1 MTGRSRRNT
10 EERARLNS
18 LNLTSK
24 KLEQVL
30 DLLDSGTD
38 QGRHADRVDSRWPFR
53 QASIAVQIEHPG
65 GSSAEVRMACRNLSR
80 SGIGLLHSGFVYNG
94 TRCVVSLP
102 HPHHGEVP
110 VAGEV
115 VRCQHRGGVLHEVG
129 VRFDHEINPRCYIRP
144 NPLRELFAVERVDL
158 PSLTGNVLCIEPNAL
173 DAQLLKHFLR
183 ETKINL
189 RLTADYDQAVEIARA
204 GVDLILSVFRI
215 GESTCE
221 DLAML
226 LRAENIDTPILLCS
240 NDFGGHVLE
249 LIDGRRV
256 QAYIRKPL
264 DQEKAARALAEFL
277 TGEQGNAPSC
287 GADADGELIRALRP
301 ELVRCAKAIEKAVE
315 RNQPMEVLGTC
326 MQLQSSAGSIGLG
339 ELSWELDTVVGHISE
354 KMEIKS
360 VTAEISQIIKRC
372 RAA

>member
-1 MTGRSRRNT
+1 MTGRSNHT
-10 EERARLNS
+10 AKERARLNS

-30 DLLDSGTD
+30 DLLDRGTD
-38 QGRHADRVDSRWPFR
+38 RGRHTDRVDARWPFR
-53 QASIAVQIEHPG
+53 QASISVQIEHPG
-65 GSSAEVRMACRNLSR
+65 GSSVEVLMACRNLSR
-80 SGIGLLHSGFVYNG
+80 SGIGLLHSAFIYNG
-94 TRCVVSLP
+94 TRCVVALP
-102 HPHHGEVP
+102 HPQHGEVP

-144 NPLRELFAVERVDL
+144 NPLQELFAVERVDL
-158 PSLTGNVLCIEPNAL
+158 PSLEGDVLCIEPNAL
-173 DAQLLKHFLR
+173 DAQLFRHFLR
-183 ETKINL
+183 ETGINL
-189 RLTADYDQAVEIARA
+189 RLTPSYDEAVEVARN
-204 GVDLILSVFRI
+204 GVDLILSEFRL
-215 GESTCE
+215 GENTCE

-226 LRAENIDTPILLCS
+226 LRAENIASPILLCS
-240 NDFGGHVLE
+240 NDYGGHVLE

-264 DQEKAARALAEFL
+264 DQEKLARALAEFL
-277 TGEQGNAPSC
+277 TGEAGDTPSNV
-287 GADADGELIRALRP
+287 GDADGELIRAMRP

-339 ELSWELDTVVGHISE
+339 ELSWQLDTVVGHISE
-354 KMEIKS
+354 KMELKG
-360 VTAEISQIIKRC
+360 VAVEIDEIIKRC